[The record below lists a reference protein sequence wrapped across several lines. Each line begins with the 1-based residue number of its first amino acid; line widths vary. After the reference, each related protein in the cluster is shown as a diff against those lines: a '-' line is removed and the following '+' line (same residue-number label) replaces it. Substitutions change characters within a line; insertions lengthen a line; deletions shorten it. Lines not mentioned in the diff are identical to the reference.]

1 MVHLKERV
9 VISVSH
15 SFLWIR
21 KSGLDCELCFYQRPE
36 YYHHSLLLLETKKET
51 EGGRESDISY
61 NIFSGYGT
69 NGRESA
75 C

>member
-9 VISVSH
+9 VLSVSQ

-36 YYHHSLLLLETKKET
+36 YYHHSPIFRNKERKRQR
-51 EGGRESDISY
+51 EGESLI
-61 NIFSGYGT
+61 
-69 NGRESA
+69 
-75 C
+75 